1 MLSKIYALS
10 AIAIA
15 VLTVRAAY
23 SYQSAYT
30 LRQENQTNYSSR
42 RGTRMSGVYIGGY
55 WQASP
60 SRAEYPDFR
69 GGGLGSG
76 K

>member
-1 MLSKIYALS
+1 MLTKIYTVSAV
-10 AIAIA
+10 AIAL
-15 VLTVRAAY
+15 LTIQAAY
-23 SYQSAYT
+23 RYQSAYN
-30 LRQENQTNYSSR
+30 LRQANQTNYTTR
-42 RGTRMSGVYIGGY
+42 RGTRMSGVYVGGY

-60 SRAEYPDFR
+60 SRAQYPEFR